1 MQGFYVNDI
10 VSFEFRAGTLRGTI
24 ARLNP
29 KRARVVCDD
38 GDEYNVP
45 YELLIRHEG
54 SPAATYRDTTEVA
67 SLAEQLMDLYGLE
80 GWAFEF
86 DNARRRSGACHF
98 GRRTISMALEFARVA
113 PDNEIDDTIRHEI
126 AHALVGPDQGHGPVW
141 QAKAREIGCSAKRC
155 HEVEFSQPLYI
166 VRCRNGCFT
175 QTANRRRRKVVCRTC
190 GGSVDYSTYI
200 EERWELVNAP
210 VREGRNPPASC

>member
-1 MQGFYVNDI
+1 MLGFFVNDI
-10 VSFEFRAGTLRGTI
+10 VTFEFRTRTLRGTI

-45 YELLIRHEG
+45 YGLLSRQEE
-54 SPAATYRDTTEVA
+54 SPAAAYRDTTEVA
-67 SLAEQLMDLYGLE
+67 SLAGQLMDRYGLQ
-80 GWAFEF
+80 GWDFEF
-86 DNARRRSGACHF
+86 DNARCRSGACHF
-98 GRRTISMALEFARVA
+98 DRMTISMSLEFARVA
-113 PDNEIDDTIRHEI
+113 PENEIDDTIRHEI

-141 QAKAREIGCSAKRC
+141 QAKAREIGCSARRC

-175 QTANRRRRKVVCRTC
+175 QTANRRRRRVVCSTC
-190 GGSVDYSTYI
+190 GGSVDYSTYLR
-200 EERWELVNAP
+200 ERWN
-210 VREGRNPPASC
+210 RESAATARRD